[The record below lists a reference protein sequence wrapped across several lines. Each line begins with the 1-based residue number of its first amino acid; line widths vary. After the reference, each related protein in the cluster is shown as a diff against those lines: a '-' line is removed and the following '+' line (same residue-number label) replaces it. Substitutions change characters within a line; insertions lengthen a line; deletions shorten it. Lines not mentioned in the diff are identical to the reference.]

1 MALARARRGRYQA
14 NYWPGFVDMLSTLLL
29 VVTFLMSL
37 FMLTN
42 YFVSQAAS
50 GKDTMLS
57 RLNRQLSELT
67 ELLALERSKK
77 EFDRGRTCR
86 SSGDA
91 RATRTRRT
99 QRLTGLLGDAGGKTQ
114 GAEDK
119 VRALGGELDTQ
130 KKITNDALAK
140 VELLNQ
146 QLAAL
151 RLQLTSLQEAL
162 DASEA
167 KDKDSQ
173 AKIADLGQR
182 LNVALAKKVQEL
194 ARYRSDFFGK
204 LKEALGDRADFQVV
218 GDRFVFPSDVLF
230 DSGSAELKPGATAQ
244 LDKLADALK
253 EVETKIPPDIA
264 WVMRVDGHTDI
275 HPIATAEFPSNWELS
290 SARAISVVRYLMQAG
305 IAPEHLVAAGFGEFQ
320 PIDRRNE
327 RRGSRPRT
335 AASSSSSPSASC

>member
-1 MALARARRGRYQA
+1 VALARARRRQYTP
-14 NYWPGFVDMLSTLLL
+14 NFWPGFVDMLSTLLL
-29 VVTFLMSL
+29 VVIFLMSL
-37 FMLTN
+37 FMITN
-42 YFVSQAAS
+42 YIITQAAS

-77 EFDRGRTCR
+77 ENAED
-86 SSGDA
+86 SLA
-91 RATRTRRT
+91 ALQATLTDKQKEN
-99 QRLTGLLGDAGGKTQ
+99 QRLTGLLGNASSETES
-114 GAEDK
+114 AES
-119 VRALGGELDTQ
+119 RASALSTKLDEQ

-151 RLQLTSLQEAL
+151 RLQLAALNEAL
-162 DASEA
+162 EASEA
-167 KDKDSQ
+167 KDKENQ

-204 LKEALGDRADFQVV
+204 LREALGGREDFRIV

-230 DSGSAELKPGATAQ
+230 DPGSAELKPNALPQ
-244 LDKLADALK
+244 LDKLATALK
-253 EVETKIPPDIA
+253 EIEGKIPPDIP

-275 HPIATAEFPSNWELS
+275 RPISTPEFPSNWELS
-290 SARAISVVRYLMQAG
+290 SARAISVVRYLMSHG
-305 IAPEHLVAAGFGEFQ
+305 IAPQHLVAAGFGEFQ
-320 PIDRRNE
+320 PIDRGTSEAALAKNRRIELKLTE
-327 RRGSRPRT
+327 R
-335 AASSSSSPSASC
+335 

>member
-37 FMLTN
+37 FMVTN
-42 YFVSQAAS
+42 YVVTTTAS

-77 EFDRGRTCR
+77 ESVEDNLQ
-86 SSGDA
+86 A
-91 RATRTRRT
+91 LQATLGEKDKENE
-99 QRLTGLLGDAGGKTQ
+99 RLTGLLGDAGGKTQ
-114 GAEDK
+114 GAEDR

-140 VELLNQ
+140 VEMLNQ

-167 KDKDSQ
+167 KDKESQ

-204 LKEALGDRADFQVV
+204 LKEALGERADFEIV

-230 DSGSAELKPGATAQ
+230 DSGSAQLKPGATAQ

-253 EVETKIPPDIA
+253 EVETRIPPDIA

-290 SARAISVVRYLMQAG
+290 SARAISVVRYLMQDG

-320 PIDRRNE
+320 PIDTGTSDEAFAKNRRIELKLTE
-327 RRGSRPRT
+327 R
-335 AASSSSSPSASC
+335 

>member
-1 MALARARRGRYQA
+1 MSLARARRGRFTA

-29 VVTFLMSL
+29 VVTFLMAL
-37 FMLTN
+37 FMLSN
-42 YFVSQAAS
+42 FVVTQATS

-77 EFDRGRTCR
+77 ESAEDEL
-86 SSGDA
+86 SA
-91 RATRTRRT
+91 LQATLGEKDKEN
-99 QRLTGLLGDAGGKTQ
+99 QRLTGLLGEAGGKTQ
-114 GAEDK
+114 GAED
-119 VRALGGELDTQ
+119 RATALGTQLDTQ

-140 VELLNQ
+140 VEMLNQ

-167 KDKDSQ
+167 KNKESQ
-173 AKIADLGQR
+173 ARIADLGQR

-204 LKEALGDRADFQVV
+204 LKEALGDRPDFQVV

-275 HPIATAEFPSNWELS
+275 NPISTPEFPSNWELS

-305 IAPEHLVAAGFGEFQ
+305 ISPDHLVAAGFGEFQ
-320 PIDRRNE
+320 PIDSGTSDEALAKNRRIELKLTE
-327 RRGSRPRT
+327 R
-335 AASSSSSPSASC
+335 

>member
-1 MALARARRGRYQA
+1 MSLARARRGRYQA

-42 YFVSQAAS
+42 FIVSQAAS

-57 RLNRQLSELT
+57 RLNKQLSELT

-77 EFDRGRTCR
+77 ESVEDNF
-86 SSGDA
+86 SA
-91 RATRTRRT
+91 LQATLTDQQKEN

-114 GAEDK
+114 GAEE
-119 VRALGGELDTQ
+119 RAQALGGQLDTQ

-140 VELLNQ
+140 VEMLNQ

-151 RLQLTSLQEAL
+151 RLQLAAIEEAL
-162 DASEA
+162 SASEA
-167 KDKDSQ
+167 KDKDNQ

-204 LKEALGDRADFQVV
+204 LKEALGNRPDFEVV
-218 GDRFVFPSDVLF
+218 GDRFVFASDVLF
-230 DSGSAELKPGATAQ
+230 DSGSAELKPEATPQ

-253 EVETKIPPDIA
+253 QLENQIPSDIA
-264 WVMRVDGHTDI
+264 WVMRIDGHTDI
-275 HPIATAEFPSNWELS
+275 HPIATPEFPSNWELS
-290 SARAISVVRYLMQAG
+290 SARAISVVRYLMQQG
-305 IAPEHLVAAGFGEFQ
+305 VPPNRLVAAGFGEFQ
-320 PIDRRNE
+320 PIDPATSDEALRKNRRIELKLTE
-327 RRGSRPRT
+327 R
-335 AASSSSSPSASC
+335 

>member
-1 MALARARRGRYQA
+1 MSLARARRGRYQA

-42 YFVSQAAS
+42 FIVSQAAS

-57 RLNRQLSELT
+57 RLNKQLSELT

-77 EFDRGRTCR
+77 ESVEDNL
-86 SSGDA
+86 SA
-91 RATRTRRT
+91 LQATLTDQQKEN
-99 QRLTGLLGDAGGKTQ
+99 QRLTGLLGDAGSKTQ
-114 GAEDK
+114 GAEE
-119 VRALGGELDTQ
+119 RAQALGGQLDTQ

-140 VELLNQ
+140 VEMLNQ

-151 RLQLTSLQEAL
+151 RLQLAAIEEAL
-162 DASEA
+162 SASEA

-204 LKEALGDRADFQVV
+204 LKEALGNRPDFDVV
-218 GDRFVFPSDVLF
+218 GDRFVFASDVLF
-230 DSGSAELKPGATAQ
+230 DSGSAELKPEATPQ

-253 EVETKIPPDIA
+253 QLENQIPSDIA
-264 WVMRVDGHTDI
+264 WVMRIDGHTDI
-275 HPIATAEFPSNWELS
+275 HPIATPEFPSNWELS
-290 SARAISVVRYLMQAG
+290 SARAISVVRYLMQQG
-305 IAPEHLVAAGFGEFQ
+305 VPPNRLVAAGFGEFQ
-320 PIDRRNE
+320 PIDPATSDEALRKNRRIELKLTE
-327 RRGSRPRT
+327 R
-335 AASSSSSPSASC
+335 

>member
-1 MALARARRGRYQA
+1 MSLARARRGRFTA

-29 VVTFLMSL
+29 VVTFLMAL
-37 FMLTN
+37 FMLSN
-42 YFVSQAAS
+42 FVVAQATS

-77 EFDRGRTCR
+77 ESAQDEL
-86 SSGDA
+86 SA
-91 RATRTRRT
+91 LQATLGEKDKEN

-114 GAEDK
+114 GAEE
-119 VRALGGELDTQ
+119 RAAAFGTQLDTQ

-140 VELLNQ
+140 VEMLNQ

-167 KDKDSQ
+167 KNKESQ

-204 LKEALGDRADFQVV
+204 LKEALGDRPDFQVV

-230 DSGSAELKPGATAQ
+230 DSGSAELRPEALAQ
-244 LDKLADALK
+244 LDKLANALK

-275 HPIATAEFPSNWELS
+275 HPIATPEFPSNWELS
-290 SARAISVVRYLMQAG
+290 SARAISVVRYLMQNG
-305 IAPEHLVAAGFGEFQ
+305 ISPDHLVAAGFGEFQ
-320 PIDRRNE
+320 PIDPGTSDEAFRKNRRIELKLTE
-327 RRGSRPRT
+327 R
-335 AASSSSSPSASC
+335 

>member
-1 MALARARRGRYQA
+1 MSLARARRGRYQA

-42 YFVSQAAS
+42 FIVSQAAS

-57 RLNRQLSELT
+57 RLNKQLSELT

-77 EFDRGRTCR
+77 ESVEDNL
-86 SSGDA
+86 SA
-91 RATRTRRT
+91 LQATLTDQQKEN

-114 GAEDK
+114 GAEE
-119 VRALGGELDTQ
+119 RAQALGGQLDTQ

-140 VELLNQ
+140 VEMLNQ

-151 RLQLTSLQEAL
+151 RLQLAAIEEAL
-162 DASEA
+162 SASEA
-167 KDKDSQ
+167 KDKESQ

-204 LKEALGDRADFQVV
+204 LKEALGNRPDFEVV
-218 GDRFVFPSDVLF
+218 GDRFVFASDVLF
-230 DSGSAELKPGATAQ
+230 DSGSAELKPEATPQ

-253 EVETKIPPDIA
+253 QLENQIPSDIA
-264 WVMRVDGHTDI
+264 WVMRIDGHTDI
-275 HPIATAEFPSNWELS
+275 HPIATPEFPSNWELS
-290 SARAISVVRYLMQAG
+290 SARAISVVRYLMQQG
-305 IAPEHLVAAGFGEFQ
+305 VPPNRLVAAGFGEFQ
-320 PIDRRNE
+320 PIDPATSDEALRKNRRIELKLTE
-327 RRGSRPRT
+327 R
-335 AASSSSSPSASC
+335 

>member
-1 MALARARRGRYQA
+1 MSLARARRGRYQA

-42 YFVSQAAS
+42 FIVSQAAS

-77 EFDRGRTCR
+77 ESVEDNLSALQATL
-86 SSGDA
+86 GDQQKEN
-91 RATRTRRT
+91 

-114 GAEDK
+114 GAED
-119 VRALGGELDTQ
+119 RAQALGGQLDTQ

-140 VELLNQ
+140 VEMLNQ

-151 RLQLTSLQEAL
+151 RLQLAAIEEAL
-162 DASEA
+162 SASEA

-204 LKEALGDRADFQVV
+204 LKEALGNRPDFEVV
-218 GDRFVFPSDVLF
+218 GDRFVFASDVLF
-230 DSGSAELKPGATAQ
+230 DSGSAELKQEATPQ

-253 EVETKIPPDIA
+253 QLETQIPSDIA
-264 WVMRVDGHTDI
+264 WVMRIDGHTDI
-275 HPIATAEFPSNWELS
+275 HPIATPEFPSNWELS
-290 SARAISVVRYLMQAG
+290 SARAISVVRYLMQQG
-305 IAPEHLVAAGFGEFQ
+305 VPPNRLVAAGFGEFQ
-320 PIDRRNE
+320 PIDAATSDEALRKNRRIELKLTE
-327 RRGSRPRT
+327 R
-335 AASSSSSPSASC
+335 